1 MIFYNKMK
9 NRSIDDGVEQ
19 YCQNALE
26 KGKNVWGRELLEK
39 AKNIPVYFV
48 YGCYAQSQKDY
59 EGLERLLE
67 DVLDNGLET
76 PRPLQDVLSQENGSD
91 LLNKIKLLQARM
103 REDLSVLND
112 LKSLVICFLKELY
125 RNHKAELEEKIAEY
139 KAGFD
144 VLGLY
149 LRNGFYNGNGS
160 PEIWICYD
168 KIEEAIEEAPICP
181 KDPEK
186 IKYLTLG
193 VLLHELGHAMMD
205 PGYEA
210 TAPQN
215 LCDWVEEALA
225 NKIELSCLKAIGN
238 TDASDLNERFVN
250 EEQIANYKLGFDLFR
265 DGLQGEDHFPW
276 AAWKDSKHF
285 LHCKISELN
294 QWKTAASEQSIDIHL
309 LRKLR
314 KIYQDITK
322 VPVVIPTYSNNRQG
336 NNMANHDNTYGN
348 IINELSKNVP
358 LALSS
363 ITNLRNKSLHDC
375 VKNHFSNKNNLF
387 GMDSFLA
394 EPFYEAMFPWT
405 SSQNNVQD
413 DARQN
418 GWDDIVCKLHKH
430 PCLHEHQKKA
440 LVAAQNGKSIVV
452 TTGTGSGK
460 TECFLYPI
468 LNRLAKDCKNNE
480 RLTGVQ
486 ALFLYPL
493 NALIESQ
500 GDRLRSS
507 LKIFNQNESQKIRF
521 ANYTGKMKNDRGEY
535 RRIANLSDAEIDEL
549 LENEVLWRD
558 DLRANPPQL
567 LITNATMLEY
577 ALVRQKDEPLFQ
589 NSNLKFVVLD
599 EAHTYTG
606 SAAAELAMRLRRV
619 LLAFNKTPD
628 QVQFIATSATVGKAN
643 EIQKF
648 LADVAGVSIQNV
660 EVISGQRCASTL
672 SPGLQNKAPA
682 DYESLIGQKASDE
695 QKYQMLS
702 DISCFRKLRDAFVK
716 QNRIAHS
723 QVKDILGENND
734 EKVIQYLDWMSSVKN
749 APRNYFLP
757 IKIHVFQKTVNLWAC
772 CNPDC
777 CGKQPELTQGWEY
790 GKVFF
795 DLPEERIE
803 VDPNTHEKKLISR
816 CDACGESVFQ
826 VLECNQCG
834 EIYLAAQGLDSDN
847 QRNPLLRVPNDYEQE
862 QMDENNE
869 DAAEDAAD
877 EADSENRYTDKN
889 DAVPCLLKKTPANQ
903 WGVQTW
909 RQFKVDPGSGFLKTD
924 DGVAG
929 ISYATHDM
937 KVRCTKCHIPL
948 DIPERLNPFGGF
960 TLRRNLKGFAV
971 GVKRLYNT
979 LAKDVLRQDAPMNVS
994 QATPNTPP
1002 PPQPIFN
1009 GKKLLCFTDNRQG
1022 TAGYAGSHSMKE
1034 EMAAVRTWI
1043 YKKMLDEKGKGNHF
1057 LSLEDLANGVA
1068 QELNNYRTV
1077 LDPNGNTSEN
1087 EFYKKL
1093 LHLPDLG
1100 DATEQD
1106 LYRGTSLAKMFVW
1119 REFVQRTRGKKS
1131 LESLGLV
1138 KVCYGHKDG
1147 NNAFIDDLDNVDF
1160 DPQGGGIPVS
1170 EQSSFAKV
1178 LLDFA
1183 FRTQAA
1189 LAPKGTDNCIVGAW
1203 KVDRIR
1209 ECFGTSLQIKPL
1221 ENAFFGDVKKPNNAM
1236 KIAYYLLAGPN
1247 DIQNAEQG
1255 DGYGKNLGGYKG
1267 PVEDLLNNVKKV
1279 LIQKGIL
1286 WERTTKHDSMPQG
1299 CYIDLNRI
1307 YVTIPDKVWL
1317 CPATNTLLDQPLY
1330 GRDGQLY
1337 SPYITSISL
1346 PLHQSIETASIP
1358 AKDILSLN
1366 SPVPSVASNANEIW
1380 WTNAH
1385 EEIRKGYLNPKEVF
1399 CITQE
1404 STAQLNVLKR
1414 AEDQE
1419 KFKNGQI
1426 NIYNCSTTME
1436 MGVDIGDISIVAMT
1450 NVPPHEYNYTQR
1462 AGRAGRSDQ
1471 GKSFIWTLTNAGA
1484 EEKNITKNPLAWIQK
1499 NTLRQA
1505 LTIASDVILQRH
1517 VNAFLLTKFIQ
1528 HLNQNGGG
1536 NQNGI
1541 DFETDLL
1548 SFFAEQSG
1556 TPGHFTNV
1564 LSEFLTNNQ
1573 WNNFY
1578 VIPQNAIDQ
1587 WIDQSQINSK
1597 LADFINWCNVNGTS
1611 LANDVNA
1618 LVMGMTQQAPSS
1630 LIINTQQQFATA
1642 QTNWLKKVR
1651 DIYLLIEGQTAANV
1665 IPRTQFISFQ
1675 FSQRHFLKKVVTEYG
1690 LGYLAAQGVLP
1701 SNGMPL
1707 DVIEVVPNNYN
1718 GAEND
1723 NIPSRPRNI
1732 AIREYAPGTSII
1744 VDGIRKFSSGI
1755 LLNWRPYNGNNGQP
1769 DPTCLYRFL
1778 TCPQCGAFAYT
1789 KNTTNNMCLE
1799 CGANIPGH
1807 ARKVLEPSGFISTD
1821 EDRNVDTMV
1830 SSKPPFEFP
1839 HVSLFHEGV
1848 DAFKSVSS
1856 YNGLSNIDVK
1866 YGPAELVLL
1875 NGNGFAQNENGA
1887 DPNVPEQSA
1896 DDHYHVCLECGYAS
1910 TSGEN
1915 FVGRNTHSNHY
1926 KFNRNCGFQDQS
1938 HKVISLGASYRTYA
1952 FVLTIDELNNEV
1964 AANTWALALR
1974 NAFVNRLNLNED
1986 EIGWTVRKRKNN
1998 ICSIV
2003 LYDTAPGGA
2012 QLSTLAATSTNFTLT
2027 DLFFDARALLDSCP
2041 NNCESICLDC
2051 LLTRETQYMTNRLN
2065 RNVALRVLDDDFFN
2079 QLGIPAS
2086 YCFWSNQTQ
2095 FVARNNFLT
2104 DLKNKVSQQAEDI
2117 RFYLSDDYG
2126 DWEIL
2131 EWSLNPEVR
2140 AAYTAGRISFV
2151 VSENLWNQ
2159 VPTNTSL
2166 RAKISHLLRMAKIK
2180 VVKNLPIT
2188 KNATGVQCMPVFME
2202 EKQQNGWMQYVA
2214 VPRAGQS
2221 GMTFDEQWG
2230 TPEYGYFRGLET
2242 TDSCLNCAEFT
2253 SLPANGNNAEI
2264 KHLSKL
2270 TPPIYGNG
2278 AKPLDVDGFGNV
2290 LFSRLQLA
2298 LPQAPVFLEELQL
2311 EDKYICN
2318 ASGIRILAELVR
2330 YLNPCSKVRLSMMK
2344 NSKGELRSAT
2354 NRWHIDYPAHEQ
2366 SLLVKEALVQALPN
2380 LDPKNIEVSIID
2392 RNNNFH
2398 NRRFVLKYS
2407 DGSSY
2412 ELGIGSSLT
2421 NWKIEESRNGAF
2433 SPTPR
2438 ENNLNVHDEIQ
2449 KLMMPASSRGA
2460 ELKVSPT
2467 CDDYFYLE
2475 KN

>member
-1 MIFYNKMK
+1 MKFYNKM
-9 NRSIDDGVEQ
+9 NRSIDDGVKQ

-26 KGKNVWGRELLEK
+26 KGKNAWEQEFLDKAENIPIYFVQGCDDQLQKNYEELL
-39 AKNIPVYFV
+39 
-48 YGCYAQSQKDY
+48 KDY
-59 EGLERLLE
+59 EGLEGLLE
-67 DVLDNGLET
+67 DVLNNRLKT
-76 PRPLQDVLSQENGSD
+76 PRPLQEVRSQENGSY
-91 LLNKIKLLQARM
+91 LLNKIRQLQARM
-103 REDLSVLND
+103 REDPASYLSD
-112 LKSLVICFLKELY
+112 LHPMVRDFLKELY
-125 RNHKAELEEKIAEY
+125 RDHEAELEEKIGEY
-139 KAGFD
+139 RGGFD

-149 LRNGFYNGNGS
+149 LPNGFYNGNGS
-160 PEIWICYD
+160 PEIWIYYD
-168 KIEEAIEEAPICP
+168 RIENAPICQH
-181 KDPEK
+181 KLEN

-205 PGYEA
+205 PGYKA
-210 TAPQN
+210 TAPKN

-225 NKIELSCLKAIGN
+225 NKIELSCLNAIGN
-238 TDASDLNERFVN
+238 TDASDLNKKFVKK
-250 EEQIANYKLGFDLFR
+250 QIANYKLGYDLFS
-265 DGLQGEDHFPW
+265 DGLKGKDLFPW

-294 QWKTAASEQSIDIHL
+294 QWQAAASGQSIDIHL
-309 LRKLR
+309 LQ
-314 KIYQDITK
+314 KIYQNIIK
-322 VPVVIPTYSNNRQG
+322 APIKYE
-336 NNMANHDNTYGN
+336 N

-375 VKNHFSNKNNLF
+375 LKNHFSNKNNLF
-387 GMDSFLA
+387 GRDSFLA
-394 EPFYEAMFPWT
+394 EPFYEAMFPWK
-405 SSQNNVQD
+405 SSQNNVKD

-418 GWDDIVCKLHKH
+418 GWDDIVCKLHEDACKNH
-430 PCLHEHQKKA
+430 KGSKEPRLYEHQQKA
-440 LVAAQNGKSIVV
+440 LVAVQNGKSIVV

-507 LKIFNQNESQKIRF
+507 LEIFNKNEPQKIRF
-521 ANYTGKMKNDRGEY
+521 ANYTGKMKNERWEY
-535 RRIANLSDAEIDEL
+535 AKDAKLSDAEIDGL
-549 LENEVLWRD
+549 SENQALWRE
-558 DLRANPPQL
+558 DLHANPPQL

-660 EVISGQRCASTL
+660 EIISGQRCASTL
-672 SPGLQNKAPA
+672 SPSLQNKAPA
-682 DYESLIGQKASDE
+682 DYESLIGQNASDE

-702 DISCFRKLRDAFVK
+702 DIPCFRKLRDAFIK
-716 QNRIAHS
+716 QNRIAHFH
-723 QVKDILGENND
+723 VKGILGENND

-749 APRNYFLP
+749 DSGNYFLP

-772 CNPDC
+772 CNPNC
-777 CGKQPELTQGWEY
+777 CGKQPELAQGWEY

-826 VLECNQCG
+826 VLECSQCG
-834 EIYLAAQGLDSDN
+834 EIYLAAQGLDPDN
-847 QRNPLLRVPNDYEQE
+847 QRNPLLRVPNDYT
-862 QMDENNE
+862 DEEE
-869 DAAEDAAD
+869 DRVK
-877 EADSENRYTDKN
+877 RYTNKN

-903 WGVQTW
+903 WGVRTW
-909 RQFKVDPGSGFLKTD
+909 RQFKVDPCSGFLKED
-924 DGVAG
+924 VG
-929 ISYATHDM
+929 IADIRYATHDM
-937 KVRCTKCHIPL
+937 KVRCTKCNIPL
-948 DIPERLNPFGGF
+948 DIPEHLNPFGGF
-960 TLRRNLKGFAV
+960 TLHKNLKGFAV

-979 LAKDVLRQDAPMNVS
+979 LAKDVLRQDAPMNVP
-994 QATPNTPP
+994 QATLNNPP

-1022 TAGYAGSHSMKE
+1022 TAGFAGSHSMKE
-1034 EMAAVRTWI
+1034 EMDAVRTWI
-1043 YKKMLDEKGKGNHF
+1043 YKKMLDEKGKGNLF

-1068 QELNNYRTV
+1068 QELNHYRTV
-1077 LDPNGNTSEN
+1077 LDPNRNTREDG
-1087 EFYKKL
+1087 FYKKL
-1093 LHLPDLG
+1093 LHLPDLK
-1100 DATEQD
+1100 DAPERD

-1131 LESLGLV
+1131 LESLGLA
-1138 KVCYGHKDG
+1138 KVCYGHKDC
-1147 NNAFIDDLDNVDF
+1147 NNTFIDDLDNVDF
-1160 DPQGGGIPVS
+1160 NPQGGGIPIS

-1189 LAPKGTDNCIVGAW
+1189 LATKGTDSCIVDAW
-1203 KVDRIR
+1203 EVNSIR

-1221 ENAFFGDVKKPNNAM
+1221 EEAFFGDVKKPNNAM
-1236 KIAYYLLAGPN
+1236 KIAYYLLADPN

-1267 PVEDLLNNVKKV
+1267 PVEALLKNVKDV
-1279 LIQKGIL
+1279 LIQKGTL
-1286 WERTTKHDSMPQG
+1286 WERTTTNDPMPQG

-1330 GRDGQLY
+1330 GRDGRLY

-1346 PLHQSIETASIP
+1346 PLHQSIEAASIP
-1358 AKDILSLN
+1358 AKDLLSLN
-1366 SPVPSVASNANEIW
+1366 RPVPSVASNANEIW
-1380 WTNAH
+1380 WSNAH

-1414 AEDQE
+1414 AEDQD

-1426 NIYNCSTTME
+1426 NVYNCSTTME

-1462 AGRAGRSDQ
+1462 AGRAGRKGQ

-1484 EEKNITKNPLAWIQK
+1484 EEKNITKNPLAWVQK

-1517 VNAFLLTKFIQ
+1517 VNAFLLTKFIKY
-1528 HLNQNGGG
+1528 LNQNGGG

-1541 DFETDLL
+1541 DFETSLL

-1556 TPGHFTNV
+1556 FPGHFTNV
-1564 LSEFLTNNQ
+1564 LSEFLDKVWQ
-1573 WNNFY
+1573 KFY
-1578 VIPQNAIDQ
+1578 IISQNDIDQ
-1587 WIDQSQINSK
+1587 WIVQSKKNSK
-1597 LADFINWCNVNGTS
+1597 VAEFINWCNVNGTS
-1611 LANDVNA
+1611 LANDVKA
-1618 LVMGMTQQAPSS
+1618 LIMGMTQQAPSS
-1630 LIINTQQQFATA
+1630 LIVNAQQQFADA
-1642 QTNWLKKVR
+1642 QKNWLEKVR
-1651 DIYLLIEGQTAANV
+1651 DIYLLIEGQTATNV
-1665 IPRTQFISFQ
+1665 IPNNKQFISTQ
-1675 FSQRHFLKKVVTEYG
+1675 RSQRHLLRNIAGKYG
-1690 LGYLAAQGVLP
+1690 LSYLAEQGVLP

-1707 DVIEVVPNNYN
+1707 DVIEVVPRNY
-1718 GAEND
+1718 GGSKKEDD

-1744 VDGIRKFSSGI
+1744 VDGIRKFSSGV
-1755 LLNWRPYNGNNGQP
+1755 LMNWRPYNGDNGQP

-1789 KNTTNNMCLE
+1789 KSAINNTCLE

-1821 EDRNVDTMV
+1821 EDRNVDTMA
-1830 SSKPPFEFP
+1830 SSKPPFELP

-1848 DAFKSVSS
+1848 DAFKSVPS

-1875 NGNGFAQNENGA
+1875 NGNGFAQNKNLA
-1887 DPNVPEQSA
+1887 DQNVPEQSA
-1896 DDHYHVCLECGYAS
+1896 DDHYHICLECGYAS

-1915 FVGRNTHSNHY
+1915 FVGGKKLSNHY
-1926 KFNRNCGFQDQS
+1926 KFNQMVKQKCGFQDQS

-1952 FVLTIDELNNEV
+1952 FVLTINELNNEV

-1986 EIGWTVRKRKNN
+1986 EIGWTVRKRENN

-2027 DLFFDARALLDSCP
+2027 DLFFDARALLDGCP
-2041 NNCESICLDC
+2041 NKCESICLDC
-2051 LLTRETQYMTNRLN
+2051 LLTRETQYMTNQLN
-2065 RNVALRVLDDDFFN
+2065 RNVALRVLNDDFFN

-2086 YCFWSNQTQ
+2086 YCFWGNQTQ

-2104 DLKNKVSQQAEDI
+2104 DLKNKVTQQAEDI

-2131 EWSLNPEVR
+2131 EWNLNPEVR
-2140 AAYTAGRISFV
+2140 AAYTAGRISFI

-2188 KNATGVQCMPVFME
+2188 KNTTGVQSKPVFME

-2214 VPRAGQS
+2214 VPRAGQL

-2230 TPEYGYFRGLET
+2230 TPEYSYFRGLET
-2242 TDSCLNCAEFT
+2242 TDCCLNCAEFT
-2253 SLPANGNNAEI
+2253 SLPSNGNNAEI

-2298 LPQAPVFLEELQL
+2298 LPQAPVVLEELQL

-2330 YLNPCSKVRLSMMK
+2330 YLNPCSKAKLSMMK
-2344 NSKGELRSAT
+2344 NSKGEMRSAT

-2366 SLLVKEALVQALPN
+2366 SQLVREALVQALPH
-2380 LDPKNIEVSIID
+2380 LDPANIEVSIID

-2433 SPTPR
+2433 SPAPR

-2460 ELKVSPT
+2460 ELKVSPA

-2475 KN
+2475 KI